1 MKRNKRVIASAALS
15 VSLATSGVAPVAW
28 ADEMHVKC
36 PQEFH
41 GGSDFGGDVKAKV
54 EEHLQRNCELTT
66 DQISRHSIR
75 DEKFSETT
83 EAGTGGEQHSVP
95 PLKVDDVKAGD
106 KNITG
111 SVFLLPGQKKTV
123 QLILPNFRVL
133 TKDVEL
139 KGNSGEEG
147 NTSEGKRVLFVF
159 NVPDDV
165 VLKENDRL
173 LFSLR
178 GDSPSSGAE
187 NNKYT
192 PVYVKP
198 ADKGAESQPEQTPDG
213 GNDQAPG
220 DGAGEKPGK
229 PHVPDEK
236 PDKPSVPG
244 ADDNP
249 GTGKGNLSFGS
260 IFGVIAGLGGI
271 VALVMGVV
279 KFFNQNSDVARFLQ
293 PLRNFFS
300 LFKF

>member
-1 MKRNKRVIASAALS
+1 M
-15 VSLATSGVAPVAW
+15 
-28 ADEMHVKC
+28 
-36 PQEFH
+36 
-41 GGSDFGGDVKAKV
+41 
-54 EEHLQRNCELTT
+54 
-66 DQISRHSIR
+66 
-75 DEKFSETT
+75 
-83 EAGTGGEQHSVP
+83 
-95 PLKVDDVKAGD
+95 DDVKAGD

-229 PHVPDEK
+229 PQGPGDGAGEKPGKPHVPDEK